1 MTTLTDRIR
10 RIAPQYQ
17 PDAEDVRWLETEL
30 DRVADKALPKL
41 IRKRF
46 VETLR
51 SSGRAS
57 RTQSA
62 TPAGKATAP
71 MSSTGTVASVA
82 TK

>member
-1 MTTLTDRIR
+1 MPTIADRIK

-17 PDAEDVRWLETEL
+17 PDAEDLRWLETEL

-41 IRKRF
+41 VRKRF
-46 VETLR
+46 IETLR
-51 SSGRAS
+51 SPGRAS
-57 RTQSA
+57 RTQTA

-71 MSSTGTVASVA
+71 MSSAGAVASVV